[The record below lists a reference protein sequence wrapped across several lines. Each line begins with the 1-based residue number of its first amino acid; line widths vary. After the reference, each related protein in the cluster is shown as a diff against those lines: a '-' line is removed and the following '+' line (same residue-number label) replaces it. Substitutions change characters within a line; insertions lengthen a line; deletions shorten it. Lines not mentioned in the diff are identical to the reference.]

1 MNTKLMSRL
10 AGLVVVGLVIYA
22 QFSLAENAIETS
34 LTSSKSADV
43 RQELFAPGQLVYIEI
58 QMASADWEFGRND
71 KCNYSW
77 KRASNVTV
85 NGAMLGNIGIRKKGF
100 VDSVDSDK
108 PALKLKFDKYVEEQ
122 MVFGMKRMALNNN
135 VSDPSFIKQYLT
147 YRLFREASIPAP
159 RCNCARV

>member
-1 MNTKLMSRL
+1 M
-10 AGLVVVGLVIYA
+10 
-22 QFSLAENAIETS
+22 
-34 LTSSKSADV
+34 
-43 RQELFAPGQLVYIEI
+43 RQDLFAPNKLVYIES
-58 QMASADWEFGRND
+58 QMAPVDWEFFRTD
-71 KCNYSW
+71 KRNYSW